1 MDGSD
6 GAWQELG
13 LGDGGGE
20 PGDRLRRRDHA
31 LVIPGAAA
39 RAATGSVQCLVS
51 RAIASGRRR
60 GTGRITRGRSGIP
73 PLRLVARVVP
83 HCVIMH
89 SLCRDCL
96 NLLPPEPAD
105 DEDFGARLNY
115 WLAKEACAS
124 SCKGYLD
131 RCSGFF
137 PDCPPIFEQFIEDL
151 RDDLPSEPAE
161 PETERDLSKCGADV
175 TDEMLDFLTTLHDAI
190 QAGVTAP
197 GLNELVCGLYAAE
210 RLGPEGDLNWK
221 KEGKK
226 NPSWKCGCPRTL
238 AICGICFDDSVPAN
252 IMYGYAGSMC
262 MGLRSL
268 VHSVAKRFVK
278 SGEAWAPHD
287 RRAVDSNT

>member
-1 MDGSD
+1 MDGPD
-6 GAWQELG
+6 GAWQGLG
-13 LGDGGGE
+13 LGGGGGE
-20 PGDRLRRRDHA
+20 LGDRLRARGPRVADPRRGSARGDGLGA
-31 LVIPGAAA
+31 VPGEPRNRGGLPPWHWQDFA
-39 RAATGSVQCLVS
+39 GEIWDPSP
-51 RAIASGRRR
+51 ASGR
-60 GTGRITRGRSGIP
+60 SGCP
-73 PLRLVARVVP
+73 W

-124 SCKGYLD
+124 ACKGYLD

-137 PDCPPIFEQFIEDL
+137 PDCPPIFERFIEDL

-161 PETERDLSKCGADV
+161 PETQRDLSKCGADV
-175 TDEMLDFLTTLHDAI
+175 TVELLDFLATLHDAI
-190 QAGVTAP
+190 QAGATAP

-226 NPSWKCGCPRTL
+226 GSPKGAVAL
-238 AICGICFDDSVPAN
+238 AA
-252 IMYGYAGSMC
+252 
-262 MGLRSL
+262 
-268 VHSVAKRFVK
+268 
-278 SGEAWAPHD
+278 
-287 RRAVDSNT
+287 